1 MEKEQH
7 KMFYRQKYTTY
18 KMYVINEQGEQ
29 VGFRKGDKDVS
40 KELLLRPRNF
50 ERVIVNILSSGIR
63 HILSAFSVSL
73 SPSL

>member
-29 VGFRKGDKDVS
+29 VGFRKGGKDVF
-40 KELLLRPRNF
+40 KE
-50 ERVIVNILSSGIR
+50 ILKE
-63 HILSAFSVSL
+63 
-73 SPSL
+73 